1 MSGTVL
7 YSNLGLTSTVA
18 PHSNHPNP
26 FRITSGIRITPYAQP
41 KLNTFIAIVWGACYT
56 ESLRRRAETDHGL
69 AFKKYWITV
78 EACIKQTE
86 TDCTNEL
93 WHFILLFLLLYAQA
107 DQHHWAFNNNI
118 RLQSTY
124 LFLLFIFLLF
134 FLIVLLFL
142 PCLFTRST
150 VLLVTQEWE
159 NYK

>member
-7 YSNLGLTSTVA
+7 YSNLRLTSTAA

-26 FRITSGIRITPYAQP
+26 FQFPQLTLWIKGTGITPYAQL
-41 KLNTFIAIVWGACYT
+41 KLNTFIAIVRGACST

-107 DQHHWAFNNNI
+107 DQHPRAFNNNI

-124 LFLLFIFLLF
+124 VFLLFIVFLF
-134 FLIVLLFL
+134 F
-142 PCLFTRST
+142 
-150 VLLVTQEWE
+150 
-159 NYK
+159 